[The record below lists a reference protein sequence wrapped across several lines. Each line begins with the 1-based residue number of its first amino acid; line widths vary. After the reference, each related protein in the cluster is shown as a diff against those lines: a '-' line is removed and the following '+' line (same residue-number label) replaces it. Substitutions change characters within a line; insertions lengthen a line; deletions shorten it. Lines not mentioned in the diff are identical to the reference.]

1 MITQLVDCREQRET
15 ASVISVLFVCTGNIC
30 RSPTAEGVFRNMVET
45 AGLGGKIDVDS
56 AGTIAY
62 HAGEA
67 PDARAQEAALER
79 GIDLSHQQAR
89 QLTDSD
95 FVCFDYLV
103 ALDTSHLIRL
113 KELCPNGEN
122 HRIRSLMEFAPHFR
136 VDDVPDPYYGA
147 TGGFDRVFDL
157 VEAGAAGLL
166 DEIRRTKLAKP

>member
-1 MITQLVDCREQRET
+1 MVR
-15 ASVISVLFVCTGNIC
+15 VLFVCTGNIC

-45 AGLGGKIDVDS
+45 AGLAGRIEVES

-62 HAGEA
+62 HAGEP

-79 GIDLSHQQAR
+79 GIDLGHQRAR
-89 QLTDSD
+89 QLEDAD
-95 FVCFDYLV
+95 FLGFDYLV

-113 KELCPNGEN
+113 NELCPDGEG
-122 HRIRSLMEFAPHFR
+122 HRIRTLMEFAPRFG

-147 TGGFDRVFDL
+147 MGGFDRVFDL

-166 DEIRRTKLAKP
+166 DEIRRTKLTKP

>member
-1 MITQLVDCREQRET
+1 M
-15 ASVISVLFVCTGNIC
+15 ISVLFVCTGNIC
-30 RSPTAEGVFRNMVET
+30 RSPTAEGVFRNMVEA
-45 AGLGGKIDVDS
+45 AGLGGKIAVDS

-79 GIDLSHQQAR
+79 GIDLSFQQAR

-95 FVCFDYLV
+95 FVTFDYLV

-113 KELCPNGEN
+113 NELCPDGER
-122 HRIRSLMEFAPHFR
+122 HRIRTLMEFAPRFR

-147 TGGFDRVFDL
+147 MGGFGRVLDL
-157 VEAGAAGLL
+157 IEAGAAGLL
-166 DEIRRTKLAKP
+166 DEIRQTKLTKPAKP

>member
-1 MITQLVDCREQRET
+1 MVR
-15 ASVISVLFVCTGNIC
+15 VLFVCTGNIC

-45 AGLGGKIDVDS
+45 AGLAGRIEVDS
-56 AGTIAY
+56 AGTIAW
-62 HAGEA
+62 HAGEP

-79 GIDLSHQQAR
+79 GIDLGHQRAR
-89 QLTDSD
+89 QLEDAD
-95 FVCFDYLV
+95 FLGFDYLV

-113 KELCPNGEN
+113 NELCPDGEG
-122 HRIRSLMEFAPHFR
+122 HRIRTLMEFAPRFG

-166 DEIRRTKLAKP
+166 EEIRRTKLTKP